1 LSASNLRAALTLHP
15 NGTRFFF
22 LPCRDA
28 QIILVLKEAFQVF
41 WDNNEDM
48 NIVAGKGDEYPQLF

>member
-1 LSASNLRAALTLHP
+1 VTCLSASNLCAALTLHP
-15 NGTRFFF
+15 NGTRHFF

-28 QIILVLKEAFQVF
+28 QIILVLKEPFQVF

-48 NIVAGKGDEYPQLF
+48 NTIAGKVDE